1 MCDSGRLATVMQSQP
16 QTTGE
21 VLRQRKAQPFPQVP
35 RPKQR
40 FQRPLLAAKRI
51 APRVRETVHRRNELI
66 TDVLSR
72 SIIPEPQKKRPASL
86 RAHFRDDASQKNAR
100 LTEPASPMENQE
112 RVTARPQVQFGN
124 LRVPPEEIGTGF
136 LPKAL
141 QSEPRVLQIG
151 DRLIGCEGG
160 PASPKISRPLQP

>member
-1 MCDSGRLATVMQSQP
+1 
-16 QTTGE
+16 
-21 VLRQRKAQPFPQVP
+21 
-35 RPKQR
+35 
-40 FQRPLLAAKRI
+40 
-51 APRVRETVHRRNELI
+51 
-66 TDVLSR
+66 
-72 SIIPEPQKKRPASL
+72 
-86 RAHFRDDASQKNAR
+86 
-100 LTEPASPMENQE
+100 MENQE

-160 PASPKISRPLQP
+160 LLLRRSHGLYSRSPFV